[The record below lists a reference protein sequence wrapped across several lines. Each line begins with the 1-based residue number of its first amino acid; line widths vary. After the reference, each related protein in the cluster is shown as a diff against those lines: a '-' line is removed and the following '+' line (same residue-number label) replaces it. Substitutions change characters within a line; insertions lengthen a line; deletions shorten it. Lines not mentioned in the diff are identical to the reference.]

1 MKFKEIRE
9 KYKSKFPSSLVA
21 AAVKIALDMGGAMTP
36 AVKKIEAMKRGLS
49 SDPAVKNALR
59 LANEDVNEI
68 KEEKFKLVDMDD
80 KTAMNAQK
88 LAKKAGLKA
97 VVKKTSTGSDV
108 MVVGDNKKMAKFLM
122 SLPNEGVQHEDED
135 LKEKADDDTV
145 AMIRANPKMKD
156 KVLRS
161 LNPKARKAVLKAL
174 GEQINEFK
182 TSFPFFDLKTATA
195 AEKLAMKMK
204 IHSKSEKKGKLYTV
218 HVDGKFTD
226 IEKWVDAL

>member
-88 LAKKAGLKA
+88 LASLSITFHCSGVQTPPGRQIRAKKA
-97 VVKKTSTGSDV
+97 
-108 MVVGDNKKMAKFLM
+108 
-122 SLPNEGVQHEDED
+122 
-135 LKEKADDDTV
+135 
-145 AMIRANPKMKD
+145 
-156 KVLRS
+156 
-161 LNPKARKAVLKAL
+161 
-174 GEQINEFK
+174 
-182 TSFPFFDLKTATA
+182 
-195 AEKLAMKMK
+195 
-204 IHSKSEKKGKLYTV
+204 
-218 HVDGKFTD
+218 
-226 IEKWVDAL
+226 